1 MQGRRKSTRKTEP
14 TVAVSAAADVLA
26 ASTRVVAHSPTQ
38 FCFFVCHAV
47 CCVMQRPQAL
57 SKSAGPCVWIPRVC
71 APQHSKPSSAARSRV
86 FSLPAR
92 GRAAAAERAACAG
105 VPPRVAALLAPPFWL
120 PMKKNDEA
128 FADAEFACEPQ
139 SGAHDELDPKNEA
152 IRWVELV
159 TRTQCPEGVSLAEW
173 LRTGVVLCKLINCIS
188 RGSVSRISE
197 SSMPFK
203 QMGNIDNYVS
213 SAPEPLRPVSQEPLL
228 PRTAP
233 QVQACKLY
241 GVPEQD
247 LFMTVDL
254 FEEKN
259 LPAVVRNIHSLGRVC
274 QQVLLLDL
282 SVPSPAPP
290 ATPPAHGACA
300 MPHRGASP
308 GQLWAR
314 ASPRRTSGDSAINK

>member
-1 MQGRRKSTRKTEP
+1 MVVVQDELQNHCRSRETCSFGTP
-14 TVAVSAAADVLA
+14 DAV
-26 ASTRVVAHSPTQ
+26 
-38 FCFFVCHAV
+38 VC
-47 CCVMQRPQAL
+47 
-57 SKSAGPCVWIPRVC
+57 K
-71 APQHSKPSSAARSRV
+71 AARSASAVPAAVGPSVGIGPRAGAGFGV
-86 FSLPAR
+86 CVVPSLPAR